1 MDIIFN
7 LAGVPFDGVHR
18 VTLVISILGS
28 GGSVVFVR
36 VVVPVVMEELPP
48 CVGEE
53 MLQKLS

>member
-1 MDIIFN
+1 M
-7 LAGVPFDGVHR
+7 HR